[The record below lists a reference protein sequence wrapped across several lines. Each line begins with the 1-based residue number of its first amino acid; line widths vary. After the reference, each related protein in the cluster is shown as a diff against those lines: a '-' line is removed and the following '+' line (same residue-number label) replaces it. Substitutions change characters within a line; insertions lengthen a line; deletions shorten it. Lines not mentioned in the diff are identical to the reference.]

1 MKKGSGSRWIGGSVG
16 VLGLILLLA
25 WMQGWLSGDRVSPGQ
40 EMPPVVSM
48 SGLRTVPA
56 QERADP
62 VMTSWPG
69 TVVAKTKVVLSAQ
82 VAARVLEV
90 VVRQGDLV
98 KKGAILIRLDDA
110 EPQARLKQAE
120 AAWLGATARRKQ
132 VEATYQRMKRLIAE
146 EVVTPQQFEAAD
158 AAYQTAQAE
167 EEAARRQQ
175 EASKVILD
183 FTTVTAPFDGR
194 VTRREV
200 EPGEFAAAGRP
211 LLALDATDLFHLETA
226 LPLVEEG
233 RLQLGQR
240 HPVEIT
246 GLLAMQGTI
255 DEIVPAADPETRT
268 VTVKVLLP
276 RGAAVRSGLFGRLL
290 LSGAATK
297 GVFVPKR
304 AVREIGQLETVRVL
318 ESGRVITRH
327 VQTGR
332 EAGEEIEIL
341 SGLRPNEQVVVEGG
355 S

>member
-1 MKKGSGSRWIGGSVG
+1 MKKRSRSRWIGGSIG
-16 VLGLILLLA
+16 VLGLVLLLA
-25 WMQGWLSGDRVSPGQ
+25 WIQGWLSGDRVSPGR
-40 EMPPVVSM
+40 EIPAMVST

-62 VMTSWPG
+62 VITGWPG
-69 TVVAKTKVVLSAQ
+69 TVVAKTKAVLSAQ
-82 VAARVLEV
+82 VAARVVEV
-90 VVRQGDLV
+90 AVRQGDLV
-98 KKGAILIRLDDA
+98 KRGEILVRFDAA

-132 VEATYQRMKRLIAE
+132 AEADYQRMKTLIAE
-146 EVVTPQQFEAAD
+146 EVISQRQFEAAD

-167 EEAARRQQ
+167 EEAARRQR
-175 EASKVILD
+175 EAAEVILD
-183 FTTVTAPFDGR
+183 FTTVTAPFGGR

-200 EPGEFAAAGRP
+200 DPGEFAAAGRS
-211 LLALDATDLFHLETA
+211 LLALDATDLFRLETA
-226 LPLVEEG
+226 LPLAEEG

-246 GLLAMQGTI
+246 GLPVMQGTI

-290 LSGAATK
+290 LSGAAAK
-297 GVFVPKR
+297 GIFVPKS

-318 ESGRVITRH
+318 EAGRVITRH

-332 EAGEEIEIL
+332 ETGEQIEIL

-355 S
+355 A